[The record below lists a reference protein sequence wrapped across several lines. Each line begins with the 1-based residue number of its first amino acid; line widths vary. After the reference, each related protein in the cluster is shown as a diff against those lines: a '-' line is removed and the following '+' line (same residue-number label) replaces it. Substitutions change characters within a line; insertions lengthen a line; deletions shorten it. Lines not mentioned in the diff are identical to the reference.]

1 MIGDRQKFFY
11 KVTYP
16 AYKTVKGV
24 TSYGTEEFHI
34 KTEIPE
40 DQMTTELANII
51 VRNVAD
57 FSALKAGSKID
68 PGDRPIAVELD
79 EESLS
84 FVFDIFHKIRT
95 VLNYQGR
102 EYVYYMDPRRFEND
116 TLDVALVQADYD
128 KDRGADDNDDFNTN
142 NSPSIVIVTV
152 PRFVAEHD
160 TNGSNVKALLQQL
173 VQDFIDFTTIDVRT
187 ARDGRLVTTEQII
200 PASYEKAR
208 KEMFPRFPSDVRPNT
223 DLIDWKTILLLPQ
236 SFLDTYC
243 IKIRPLNIAWAMP
256 VHLGDS
262 AFLCEHKL
270 TSRFSEGNG
279 DVS

>member
-1 MIGDRQKFFY
+1 MIGNRQKFFY

-16 AYKTVKGV
+16 AHKTVNGV
-24 TSYGTEEFHI
+24 TSYGTEAFHI
-34 KTEIPE
+34 KTEVPE
-40 DQMTTELANII
+40 NQMTTELANII

-57 FSALKAGSKID
+57 FSALKAGCKID

-79 EESLS
+79 DESRS

-95 VLNYQGR
+95 VLNYQGA

-116 TLDVALVQADYD
+116 TLDVALIQADYN
-128 KDRGADDNDDFNTN
+128 KDEDDDDDFNTS
-142 NSPSIVIVTV
+142 NSPSIVIITV

-173 VQDFIDFTTIDVRT
+173 VQDFLDFTTVDVKTR
-187 ARDGRLVTTEQII
+187 RDGRLVTTEQII

-208 KEMFPRFPSDVRPNT
+208 KEMFPRILPEMRPNT
-223 DLIDWKTILLLPQ
+223 DLIDWKTILALPQ
-236 SFLDTYC
+236 SFLDTYYV
-243 IKIRPLNIAWAMP
+243 KIRPLNIAWAMP

-270 TSRFSEGNG
+270 TSDYVTGNC
-279 DVS
+279 

>member
-1 MIGDRQKFFY
+1 MVGDKQKFFY

-34 KTEIPE
+34 KTEVPE

-57 FSALKAGSKID
+57 FSALKAGCKIG

-95 VLNYQGR
+95 VLNYQGA

-128 KDRGADDNDDFNTN
+128 KDRDA

-187 ARDGRLVTTEQII
+187 ARDGRRVTTEQII

-208 KEMFPRFPSDVRPNT
+208 KEMFPRILPEMRPNT
-223 DLIDWKTILLLPQ
+223 DLIDWKTILALPQ
-236 SFLDTYC
+236 SFLDTYYV
-243 IKIRPLNIAWAMP
+243 KIRPLNIAWAMP

-270 TSRFSEGNG
+270 TSDYVTGNC
-279 DVS
+279 